1 MFRTHFFTSSHFS
14 HSCLLADP
22 SLLTVLGDGYKFRYC
37 LVSQGLDEAQL
48 LMDKLQGEKRALFM
62 EGGDLRQTGY
72 LKLSSC
78 HFSAGL

>member
-1 MFRTHFFTSSHFS
+1 M
-14 HSCLLADP
+14 
-22 SLLTVLGDGYKFRYC
+22 
-37 LVSQGLDEAQL
+37 SQGLDEAQL

-62 EGGDLRQTGY
+62 EGGDLRQMGY